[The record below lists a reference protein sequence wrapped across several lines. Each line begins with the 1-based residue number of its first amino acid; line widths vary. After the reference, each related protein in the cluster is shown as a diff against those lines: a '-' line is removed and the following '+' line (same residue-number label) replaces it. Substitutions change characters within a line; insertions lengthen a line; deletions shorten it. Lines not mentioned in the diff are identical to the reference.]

1 MPYVTPF
8 SSSRINLIDYI
19 PFSDPDPLA
28 VRLDG
33 YDSLFFQNVQ
43 KYVLIYIPLC
53 LLSFFIFRKLFFLI
67 INSPYSIL
75 LRNYSFGAYL
85 LELLVFNNISSFW
98 FLALRNFKMLYST
111 EGWFK
116 FVQASFVIGFWVIL
130 MASISLYFV
139 Y

>member
-19 PFSDPDPLA
+19 PFSDPLA

>member
-19 PFSDPDPLA
+19 PFSDPLA

-85 LELLVFNNISSFW
+85 LELLVFNNLSSLW